1 MFIVDVSPS
10 MANKKIID
18 LPPGPDGQPRTR
30 EVTRLE
36 WILEFVM
43 YKVQEMV
50 HFFSCHYFI
59 FHVKRVILD
68 LSREKN
74 RPMWRNFVWHRRSL
88 VSLDSKPS
96 LNYIQRLKIV

>member
-10 MANKKIID
+10 MANKKKID

-36 WILEFVM
+36 WVLEFVM

-50 HFFSCHYFI
+50 DFFVSSFYLSC
-59 FHVKRVILD
+59 
-68 LSREKN
+68 
-74 RPMWRNFVWHRRSL
+74 
-88 VSLDSKPS
+88 
-96 LNYIQRLKIV
+96 